1 MDDKLLDVI
10 LQEIK
15 EQRQDVKALSEKLN
29 WLQIKVY
36 SIAAVISVIGTDIKQ
51 ALASMFLNKQ

>member
-36 SIAAVISVIGTDIKQ
+36 SIAAVISVVGTDIKQ